1 MKKKC
6 NTLIRKKKMFKNVS
20 KYKNATSKTFW
31 NAIRSIL
38 TNKGAI
44 VNEKIIITAEVDKDV
59 MVKGSKKTF

>member
-1 MKKKC
+1 
-6 NTLIRKKKMFKNVS
+6 MFQNVS
-20 KYKNATSKTFW
+20 KDKNATSKTFW

-59 MVKGSKKTF
+59 MVKGSKKAF